1 MLEVTIMGEFKLSR
15 GLISAY
21 YIAVLISYP
30 LLSLFQDAIRNIVS
44 WLISVVKV
52 TTGATLQG
60 NESLWFTLV
69 FVCFVITFLIR
80 RYVVEPLGFY
90 INQEGATNV
99 ELGIMLFLVVGAYI
113 YFINQVFQQPMPLNW
128 PIWILKLVNGYKNT
142 YSVTSV
148 QSIEESNTWIIV
160 PWLWNLG
167 PILFMYFSVRLKP
180 KPKS

>member
-15 GLISAY
+15 GLISTY

-90 INQEGATNV
+90 INQEVATNV
-99 ELGIMLFLVVGAYI
+99 ELGIMLL
-113 YFINQVFQQPMPLNW
+113 NQVFQQPMPLNW